1 MNDYSGLPIFYL
13 NVAAVRGGLG
23 TKFPSVNTP
32 SDHAAGPRQHLNVAA
47 ARQGSHSQFLVQPS
61 DPVETSTLGFWRVA
75 GDLNQRIFEGPL
87 VTPETPGFGAGANW
101 TCEGGPADSPVARG
115 TPRRNSGRNPSSPS
129 LRTRPRHLNTV
140 GNDVV

>member
-47 ARQGSHSQFLVQPS
+47 ARHGSHNRSLVRPS
-61 DPVETSTLGFWRVA
+61 DPVETASLWFWHVT
-75 GDLNQRIFEGPL
+75 GDLNK
-87 VTPETPGFGAGANW
+87 
-101 TCEGGPADSPVARG
+101 
-115 TPRRNSGRNPSSPS
+115 
-129 LRTRPRHLNTV
+129 
-140 GNDVV
+140 